1 MLAVISSLTRALVER
16 DDCVIERDAPLRETL
31 SALENLTGQFYDI
44 GELENPAWFPSTD
57 LINLNSPVLDQ
68 SLARQTV
75 RYSGMDART
84 QASFFVNEFSWYF
97 TEAAI
102 GSYLMAK
109 RVPDLSA
116 ENIVLRFSTYIWHE
130 DGESGEAERLDVRF
144 LSGRFACLPDDSAAD
159 HPDAQV
165 LPNVDALRD
174 QLRTTLESY
183 LTPIIDRLYEQTRLS
198 RHAQWLLVADA
209 CAAQFLQIGRKLGN
223 GEHSQA
229 EGLAFIKAASSP
241 MHNDKTGYFV
251 PLSPSSNPTVAGCC
265 SFSSVFWSSA
275 GPGCWLPGL
284 FVNWCASS
292 GLQKVT

>member
-1 MLAVISSLTRALVER
+1 
-16 DDCVIERDAPLRETL
+16 VIERDAPLRETL

-44 GELENPAWFPSTD
+44 GELENPDWFPSTD

-116 ENIVLRFSTYIWHE
+116 ENIALRFSTYTWHE

-174 QLRTTLESY
+174 QLRTTLEAY

-198 RHAQWLLVADA
+198 CHAQWLLVADA

-229 EGLAFIKAASSP
+229 EGLAFINVAASP
-241 MHNDKTGYFV
+241 MNNDKTGYIELRYQDQCDTFR
-251 PLSPSSNPTVAGCC
+251 ARGGCC
-265 SFSSVFWSSA
+265 RYYTVSETGDDYCSTCVLRKPEDRDAKLQAYMQKKYTAASV
-275 GPGCWLPGL
+275 
-284 FVNWCASS
+284 
-292 GLQKVT
+292 